1 MRWQHANKDGYEWW
15 KQADFVVEKRLKNE
29 NGVKVETF
37 FLFVGGR
44 FHRECSTLKEAVM
57 AALGF
62 QPEV

>member
-1 MRWQHANKDGYEWW
+1 M
-15 KQADFVVEKRLKNE
+15 VEKRLKNE